1 MSFLIKL
8 QQNLSLFWQN
18 VFFHIWTLQV
28 TLRIEPSFKKEPLTA
43 EKVKKQQFCS
53 TLVTLCVFKLMF
65 MFVQT
70 LISIKLLQCH
80 ICGVF
85 KIYRGVI
92 QNIQPINFRLQ
103 LGSSSTLWNRR
114 FEAKPLD
121 LIKFEI
127 HLTRLIPYCV
137 SWIQCKIFEQ
147 IFERIL

>member
-70 LISIKLLQCH
+70 LISIKLLQF
-80 ICGVF
+80 IFVEF
-85 KIYRGVI
+85 LKFIEVLSKTY
-92 QNIQPINFRLQ
+92 NL
-103 LGSSSTLWNRR
+103 STFDYNWEVPVLCETGGLRQS
-114 FEAKPLD
+114 P
-121 LIKFEI
+121 
-127 HLTRLIPYCV
+127 
-137 SWIQCKIFEQ
+137 
-147 IFERIL
+147 